1 MIFNKHYIVSLILI
15 FTTMG
20 GLLAQQDAQ
29 FTQYMYNTMSVNPAY
44 AGSRGQLSMAGLYRS
59 QWVGL
64 EGAPKTFTL
73 NLHSPVRNSKLGY
86 GVSIIND
93 NIGDGVV
100 QETYLDGVLSY
111 TIDVSREGKLSFG
124 LNFGGSLLNLDF
136 AGLNNF
142 DDEPILGDNID
153 NKFSPNFGL
162 GVYYHTNKFYLGVSA
177 PRLIQA
183 DYFDNSQRDPNSVQF
198 LSTQKINF
206 YLITGVVLDLNSQLK
221 VKPALLTKVVG
232 GAPLQVDLYASF
244 LLNEKFSF
252 GAAYRWDAAFSALI
266 GFQLSDQL
274 MLGLAYDKET
284 TDLGSTRFNDGSFE
298 IFLRFE
304 LVKSFQR
311 LVSPRFF

>member
-153 NKFSPNFGL
+153 NRFSPNFGL

-177 PRLIQA
+177 PRLIQT

-221 VKPALLTKVVG
+221 FKPALLTKVVG
-232 GAPLQVDLYASF
+232 GAPLQVDLSASF